1 MSGMLHLCNVLK
13 FIIHRFL
20 FYSNQTLLQH
30 YARFGTHI
38 EQKIYDAQIGKKAQ
52 TGLEYLI
59 VWHNTE
65 TRIFLKA
72 DLRTDKV
79 AAVFNLGLRSLDIFR
94 GGTYIGR
101 QHEQFT
107 NLGLQSIVE
116 IYQIFV
122 GLFIERAK
130 IVLIIRE
137 IRTLF
142 VGRHQS
148 GPMQTTPTA
157 VVANTQVAHGLIVV
171 ARANNGNGQC
181 QRPVA
186 RRDNSP
192 VAISLLD
199 IMIATFG
206 QYPIGSI
213 QAREILN
220 GRKVCGGE

>member
-1 MSGMLHLCNVLK
+1 MRV
-13 FIIHRFL
+13 FR
-20 FYSNQTLLQH
+20 
-30 YARFGTHI
+30 
-38 EQKIYDAQIGKKAQ
+38 
-52 TGLEYLI
+52 
-59 VWHNTE
+59 
-65 TRIFLKA
+65 KA

-79 AAVFNLGLRSLDIFR
+79 AAVFNLGRGSFDILR

-116 IYQIFV
+116 INQIFV
-122 GLFIERAK
+122 GFFIELAK

-137 IRTLF
+137 IRALL

-148 GPMQTTPTA
+148 RPMQTAPTA
-157 VVANTQVAHGLIVV
+157 VIANTQVAHGLIVL
-171 ARANNGNGQC
+171 ARTNNGDGQC
-181 QRPVA
+181 KRPIA
-186 RRDNSP
+186 RCDNSP

-206 QYPIGSI
+206 QYLIGSI
-213 QAREILN
+213 EAREILY

>member
-1 MSGMLHLCNVLK
+1 MSGVLHLCNVLK

-20 FYSNQTLLQH
+20 FYSNQTLLQY
-30 YARFGTHI
+30 YARFGAHI
-38 EQKIYDAQIGKKAQ
+38 EQKIYDAQIGEKTQ
-52 TGLEYLI
+52 TGVENLI

-79 AAVFNLGLRSLDIFR
+79 AAVFNLWCWSLDIFR

-116 IYQIFV
+116 INQIFV
-122 GLFIERAK
+122 GFFIEWAK
-130 IVLIIRE
+130 IVLIIRK
-137 IRTLF
+137 IRALF

-148 GPMQTTPTA
+148 GPMQTAPTA
-157 VVANTQVAHGLIVV
+157 VIANTQVAHGLIVLT
-171 ARANNGNGQC
+171 RTNNGDGQC

-186 RRDNSP
+186 RCDNSS

-206 QYPIGSI
+206 QYLIGSI
-213 QAREILN
+213 EAREILN
-220 GRKVCGGE
+220 GREIRGGE

>member
-1 MSGMLHLCNVLK
+1 M
-13 FIIHRFL
+13 
-20 FYSNQTLLQH
+20 
-30 YARFGTHI
+30 
-38 EQKIYDAQIGKKAQ
+38 
-52 TGLEYLI
+52 I

-72 DLRTDKV
+72 VLRTDKV
-79 AAVFNLGLRSLDIFR
+79 AAVFNLGRGSFGIFR

-107 NLGLQSIVE
+107 NLGLQGVVE

-122 GLFIERAK
+122 GFFIEWAK

-137 IRTLF
+137 IRALF

-148 GPMQTTPTA
+148 GPMQTAPTA
-157 VVANTQVAHGLIVV
+157 VVANTQVVHGLIVLT
-171 ARANNGNGQC
+171 RTNNGNGQC

-186 RRDNSP
+186 RRDNSS
-192 VAISLLD
+192 VAISLLN

-206 QYPIGSI
+206 QYLIGSI
-213 QAREILN
+213 QAREILY
-220 GRKVCGGE
+220 GRKIGRGE

>member
-1 MSGMLHLCNVLK
+1 MSGVLHLCNVLK

-20 FYSNQTLLQH
+20 FYSNQALLQH

-38 EQKIYDAQIGKKAQ
+38 EQKIYDAQIGEKTQ
-52 TGLEYLI
+52 TGLENLI
-59 VWHNTE
+59 VWHDAE

-72 DLRTDKV
+72 VLRTDKV
-79 AAVFNLGLRSLDIFR
+79 AAVFNIWCWSLDIFR

-107 NLGLQSIVE
+107 NLGLQSVVE
-116 IYQIFV
+116 INQIFV
-122 GLFIERAK
+122 GFFIELAK

-137 IRTLF
+137 IRALF

-148 GPMQTTPTA
+148 CPMQTAPTA
-157 VVANTQVAHGLIVV
+157 VVANTQVAHGLIVLT
-171 ARANNGNGQC
+171 RTNNGDGQC
-181 QRPVA
+181 QRPIA
-186 RRDNSP
+186 RRDNSS

-213 QAREILN
+213 QAREILY
-220 GRKVCGGE
+220 GRKIGRGE